1 MPDLR
6 LATGRLAA
14 RPALQVGDAGNYT
27 RTDVGAGSET
37 ATRFDARRGWT
48 PVAARTRRR
57 LSPSLV
63 WKAGLEPAAPCSQ
76 GRCATKLRHFQV
88 VGCEAR
94 AGFASRASLAHS
106 QPQETVAASVHA
118 CLATLVGPAGIE
130 PALFR
135 LGGGCSSVELRT
147 QVRAG
152 MATSCD
158 RTGFTSLADARAVR
172 RTQASSRCSGPQW
185 PYPATGQDSHC
196 SPSRAR
202 VNGLKRVLPAPC
214 LPLPRAVG
222 RRVPAS
228 LAGIA
233 LTLPDFIL

>member
-1 MPDLR
+1 VYYP
-6 LATGRLAA
+6 TA
-14 RPALQVGDAGNYT
+14 RPGDGRAG
-27 RTDVGAGSET
+27 
-37 ATRFDARRGWT
+37 RRGSLGRDTRCTLGNT
-48 PVAARTRRR
+48 PFGLVIPTVTGLARKLR
-57 LSPSLV
+57 LV

-172 RTQASSRCSGPQW
+172 RTQASSRCSGLQW